1 MKFDLRSPRYRHWLW
16 ALYLPLYLAAFF
28 LVEHYINGD
37 AAYWVSYW
45 PLVDDAIPFC
55 PPFVLA
61 YYLWFPYMVL
71 TGLYLAFRYP
81 DCFRRYMQTIAVGF
95 TLCTLFF
102 FILPNGQDLRPASF
116 SEDNLFTWMIGLI
129 YAADTNTNVLPS
141 VHAYGSIV
149 VVFAAYDCPAFKPWL
164 RALYILLAGLICAS
178 TLFIK
183 QHSILDV
190 IAGVL
195 LAVPIYFLVYA
206 PARRK
211 KAQGGTNPQ

>member
-28 LVEHYINGD
+28 LVEHYISGD
-37 AAYWVSYW
+37 VPYWASYW

-71 TGLYLAFRYP
+71 TGLFLALRYP

-95 TLCTLFF
+95 TFCILFF

-116 SEDNLFTWMIGLI
+116 SEDNLFTRMIGLI

-141 VHAYGSIV
+141 VHAYGSMAV
-149 VVFAAYDCPAFKPWL
+149 VLAVYDCPAFKPRL
-164 RALYILLAGLICAS
+164 RILYILLAALICAA
-178 TLFIK
+178 TVFIK
-183 QHSILDV
+183 QHSILDI

-195 LAVPIYFLVYA
+195 LAVPVYFLVYA
-206 PARRK
+206 PAARK
-211 KAQGGTNPQ
+211 KAQGGANPQ

>member
-28 LVEHYINGD
+28 LVEHYISSD
-37 AAYWVSYW
+37 APYWVSYW

-81 DCFRRYMQTIAVGF
+81 DCFRRYMHTIAMGF
-95 TLCTLFF
+95 SFCILFF

-141 VHAYGSIV
+141 VHAYGSMV
-149 VVFAAYDCPAFKPWL
+149 VVPRLQTLAAWPLYPAGRADLRVHTVHQAAFHSRYYCWSFAGGSCILFSI
-164 RALYILLAGLICAS
+164 RAGRPQKSAGRGES
-178 TLFIK
+178 
-183 QHSILDV
+183 
-190 IAGVL
+190 
-195 LAVPIYFLVYA
+195 AVKV
-206 PARRK
+206 
-211 KAQGGTNPQ
+211 